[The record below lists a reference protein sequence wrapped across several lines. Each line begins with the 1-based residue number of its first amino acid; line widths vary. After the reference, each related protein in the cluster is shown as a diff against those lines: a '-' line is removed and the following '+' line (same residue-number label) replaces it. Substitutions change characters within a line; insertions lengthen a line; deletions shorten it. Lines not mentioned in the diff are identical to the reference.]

1 MVPATVPPMI
11 KSNNWKKKGQ
21 RLYLD
26 YKYESSD
33 EKGEKVTPLGFS
45 VTYIYIYIYDFLF

>member
-1 MVPATVPPMI
+1 MVPTIGPPMI

-45 VTYIYIYIYDFLF
+45 VTYIYIYIYI